1 MDYFSLIDVQTFYTC
16 PKKIHMFTNFKMFQS
31 RLFVDMEVWFG
42 SFSDQAESAD
52 SLLVKILDAT
62 AASAFI

>member
-1 MDYFSLIDVQTFYTC
+1 
-16 PKKIHMFTNFKMFQS
+16 MFTNFKMFQS